1 MLHKSSV
8 KMILNSEQNR
18 QKKLTQKNE
27 KLVFLKEYVEYAD
40 LHKSVLNKIMTM
52 HE

>member
-1 MLHKSSV
+1 
-8 KMILNSEQNR
+8 MILNSEQNR